1 MAKENN
7 NAQRPSSKFDFR
19 KPKPNK
25 FDFRKEEDEESET
38 GEGRRKKSG
47 RVIAVAAITAVI
59 CAGIAA
65 FAWHNSQ
72 NVSKTCESSAEH
84 ETQVAQTAEEQA
96 NTTCSATGG
105 QAVATSERQ
114 QETASEDNAH
124 DVNGN
129 TSDKAAQATIEQ
141 NKETEAVVTKATTTA
156 ESASSQEESVPQ
168 RDALSNSAANAGSD
182 KADVEKMAILV
193 IRGNYGNGERRKVM
207 LAERY
212 TAIQN
217 RVNEIYREK
226 EGR

>member
-19 KPKPNK
+19 KPTPNK
-25 FDFRKEEDEESET
+25 FDFRKEEDEESEA
-38 GEGRRKKSG
+38 GGGRRKKSG
-47 RVIAVAAITAVI
+47 RAIAIAAITAVI
-59 CAGIAA
+59 CGSIAA

-72 NVSKTCESSAEH
+72 NVSETCRKPSEGH

-105 QAVATSERQ
+105 QAVATPERQ
-114 QETASEDNAH
+114 QETASEDNAPE
-124 DVNGN
+124 VNGN

-141 NKETEAVVTKATTTA
+141 GEKSEPVASETTAA
-156 ESASSQEESVPQ
+156 ESASSQKESAPLRNVHP
-168 RDALSNSAANAGSD
+168 DSAANAGSD
-182 KADVEKMAILV
+182 KADVEKMAMLV
-193 IRGNYGNGERRKVM
+193 IRGDYGNGERRKVM

>member
-19 KPKPNK
+19 KPTPNK

-47 RVIAVAAITAVI
+47 RVIAVAAITAMI

-72 NVSKTCESSAEH
+72 NVSETCESSAEH
-84 ETQVAQTAEEQA
+84 ETQVAQTTEGQA
-96 NTTCSATGG
+96 NTPCSAAGN
-105 QAVATSERQ
+105 QEVATLECQ
-114 QETASEDNAH
+114 QGTASEDNAPE
-124 DVNGN
+124 VNGN

-141 NKETEAVVTKATTTA
+141 GEKSEPVASETTAA
-156 ESASSQEESVPQ
+156 ESASSQKESAPR

-182 KADVEKMAILV
+182 MADVEKMAILV